1 MSASFLPSFRDSPLF
16 VSLVRFSAR
25 LAPFKRNARTNDV
38 VEASEDF
45 AAKEGRR
52 SERREEDGRREEA
65 GAAPDFSHIREG
77 RVEPP
82 DVILIF
88 LVLQSSRPPQSSVR
102 RTLLRDK
109 PERPHARS
117 LLHRQPP
124 HPSHRSSARPA
135 GAGNPPQQRAGDGAV
150 APPLDVDGS
159 HETSGRTG
167 RESGR
172 GRGRRRRQR
181 VPLLAL
187 HAARRVCLG

>member
-1 MSASFLPSFRDSPLF
+1 MTATCGQTTHVRFLPSFRDSPLF

-25 LAPFKRNARTNDV
+25 LAPFKRNARANDV

-52 SERREEDGRREEA
+52 SERREEDGRREWEA
-65 GAAPDFSHIREG
+65 GAAADFSHIREG

-135 GAGNPPQQRAGDGAV
+135 GNPPQ
-150 APPLDVDGS
+150 
-159 HETSGRTG
+159 
-167 RESGR
+167 
-172 GRGRRRRQR
+172 RRL
-181 VPLLAL
+181 P
-187 HAARRVCLG
+187 HHSM